1 MTGFNS
7 KRAMRKSLHK
17 SIAEIAFASAI
28 GVAFAA
34 VLVYGWPL

>member
-17 SIAEIAFASAI
+17 SLADIALATAI
-28 GVAFAA
+28 GIGLAA